1 MNGEVRPGA
10 GCGGGRRDWGHM
22 SRHSNQAEIWR
33 HKHVEAELGRRC
45 AVWNI
50 MNIMPLDACKPSLL
64 LMFAA
69 PEV

>member
-1 MNGEVRPGA
+1 MRRREKRLGSYVTPQQL
-10 GCGGGRRDWGHM
+10 GRDM
-22 SRHSNQAEIWR
+22 ETQ
-33 HKHVEAELGRRC
+33 HVEAELGRC

-64 LMFAA
+64 LMFAG